1 MKVLIAHNTYQH
13 AGGEDVVVQQEGDLL
28 RRMGHEVIEYRRSN
42 HELGVTTLGG
52 LSALKDTLW
61 SSQSYREIQELT
73 RDRKPDVAHFHN
85 TFMLISPAS
94 YYACR
99 RSNVPVVQTLHNYRL
114 WCPRADFYRNH
125 SICELCLGK
134 TPWPGILHGCYRD
147 SRLQTAGVAMMLTMH
162 RSRRTWQSQVD
173 SFVAPTEFLRTK
185 AVQGGIPAD
194 KIVVKPHFVYPDP
207 GKAQRN
213 GDYALFVG
221 RLSREKGL
229 VTLLNAWKGLSGLK
243 LKLVGA
249 VGDDP
254 TVLELIRSRDVN
266 DVEVFGQVSRDAVL
280 ELLKGAAVLIF
291 PSVLYESFGLSIVEA
306 YACGVPVIA
315 SRLGAMAEIVKHGS
329 TGLLFT
335 AADSVDL
342 AEKVKWAVEHPD
354 EMNRMGLCA
363 RQAYSSHY
371 TAEHNYKMLMSI
383 YDKAIAGF
391 AVADLSTSTAHLA
404 PSL

>member
-1 MKVLIAHNTYQH
+1 
-13 AGGEDVVVQQEGDLL
+13 
-28 RRMGHEVIEYRRSN
+28 
-42 HELGVTTLGG
+42 
-52 LSALKDTLW
+52 
-61 SSQSYREIQELT
+61 
-73 RDRKPDVAHFHN
+73 
-85 TFMLISPAS
+85 
-94 YYACR
+94 
-99 RSNVPVVQTLHNYRL
+99 
-114 WCPRADFYRNH
+114 
-125 SICELCLGK
+125 
-134 TPWPGILHGCYRD
+134 
-147 SRLQTAGVAMMLTMH
+147 
-162 RSRRTWQSQVD
+162 
-173 SFVAPTEFLRTK
+173 
-185 AVQGGIPAD
+185 VQGGIPAD

-329 TGLLFT
+329 TGLLFA

-363 RQAYSSHY
+363 RQAYSNHY